1 MRDEEEL
8 SAHVEACLRRANL
21 WQEVKNDLHR
31 KNGLELSVGQ
41 QQRLCIAR
49 ALAQKPD
56 VLLMDEPTGSIDP
69 IATAMVEHLLYEL
82 KADHSIVVVTHSMME
97 AKRIADRVAYFHLG
111 RLLELGP
118 TDRVFAG
125 PATPEASAFIAGRL
139 G

>member
-1 MRDEEEL
+1 
-8 SAHVEACLRRANL
+8 
-21 WQEVKNDLHR
+21 VKDDLHR

-49 ALAQKPD
+49 ALSQKPD

-69 IATAMVEHLLYEL
+69 IATAMVEDLLCEL
-82 KADHSIVVVTHSMME
+82 KADHSIVIVTHSMME
-97 AKRIADRVAYFHLG
+97 AARISDRVAFFYLG

-118 TDRVFAG
+118 TDRVFAA
-125 PATPEASAFIAGRL
+125 PATPEARAFIGGRF